1 MLERRNFK
9 PVTLP
14 MARKFTQSIGQALKY
29 LHDHEII
36 HRDVKLENVM
46 LTSTSEQSCE
56 AKLTDFGLA
65 LKLNQVDRAKPAG
78 TLGYAAP
85 EIITGSQPQNKYSD
99 IWSLGC
105 LLYVMLTLQMP
116 YRSSGNVLQTGA
128 NNSKTLVNLQRLEEV
143 PDVDQSFKDLL
154 KQMLQIDP
162 RARPTIDEVLNH
174 AFFNC

>member
-1 MLERRNFK
+1 MLERRSFR
-9 PVTLP
+9 PITVA
-14 MARKFTQSIGQALKY
+14 MARKFTQSIGLALKY
-29 LHDHEII
+29 LHEHDII

-65 LKLNQVDRAKPAG
+65 LRLNQTDRAKPAG

-85 EIITGSQPQNKYSD
+85 EIITGSHPQHKYSD

-116 YRSSGNVLQTGA
+116 YRSFGNVL
-128 NNSKTLVNLQRLEEV
+128 
-143 PDVDQSFKDLL
+143 
-154 KQMLQIDP
+154 
-162 RARPTIDEVLNH
+162 
-174 AFFNC
+174 